1 MNREEFI
8 NKLNE
13 SIKNN
18 PDHNEIISYYFE
30 LISDKM
36 EAGMTEEEA
45 VSSLGDIDTI
55 IKNINDNVD
64 DDVEFKSNAKDLVSN
79 IENKDNT
86 NTNNDNSNKELS
98 GGKAFALVLWK
109 IATVLFCIAAM
120 ALYVFSIILIA
131 ISAGFII
138 YGAIQIP
145 AILSYGTLF
154 IGIGLFILGA
164 GLVGI
169 YYTRFLR
176 KFMFGNRQRW
186 NKMIESKLVGE

>member
-8 NKLNE
+8 SKLNE

-64 DDVEFKSNAKDLVSN
+64 DDVEFKSDAKDLVSN

-86 NTNNDNSNKELS
+86 NTNNDNSSKELS

-164 GLVGI
+164 GLVGN

-176 KFMFGNRQRW
+176 KFMFRNRQRW

>member
-8 NKLNE
+8 SKLNE

-64 DDVEFKSNAKDLVSN
+64 DDVEFKSDAKDLVSN

-164 GLVGI
+164 GLVGN